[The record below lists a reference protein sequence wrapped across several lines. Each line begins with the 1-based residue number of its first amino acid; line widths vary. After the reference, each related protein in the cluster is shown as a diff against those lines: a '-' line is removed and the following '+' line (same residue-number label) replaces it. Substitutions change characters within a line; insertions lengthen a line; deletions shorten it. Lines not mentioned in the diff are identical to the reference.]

1 MLAANGALT
10 RTYLRMALTLFGL
23 YLVLFGLSQWLEAGH
38 GLSAQKT
45 GFLTLP
51 MMAVAA
57 ITSRVVSTR
66 NMIRGSLVIGA
77 VTSLVASLGV
87 LLLSSRTAVPWFLV
101 ITVLFGV
108 GQGTNSFGNQ
118 AALYTQAP
126 AARMGTASGLLRTF
140 GYLGAIASSAV
151 MGALFH
157 GGADDHGLHVMA
169 WILVASS
176 IAVLAMTLADR
187 ALHRVQ
193 RIRPAPA
200 PVLSSIQGE
209 KS

>member
-1 MLAANGALT
+1 
-10 RTYLRMALTLFGL
+10 
-23 YLVLFGLSQWLEAGH
+23 
-38 GLSAQKT
+38 
-45 GFLTLP
+45 
-51 MMAVAA
+51 
-57 ITSRVVSTR
+57 VSTR
-66 NMIRGSLVIGA
+66 NIIRGALVIAA

-87 LLLSSRTAVPWFLV
+87 LLLSSRAPLPWFVV
-101 ITVLFGV
+101 ITVVFGLA
-108 GQGTNSFGNQ
+108 QGTNSFGNQ
-118 AALYTQAP
+118 GALYTQAP

-151 MGALFH
+151 MGVLFR

-176 IAVLAMTLADR
+176 IAVLVMTLADR
-187 ALHRVQ
+187 ALHGVR
-193 RIRPAPA
+193 RIRPAPP